1 MMTSEIEQVRDEIHA
16 MRGDFSNLT
25 DKLSKLTEV
34 IIRKEEQDK
43 FLDKRLETLENNFQL
58 TELKHSEEIKELQI
72 KSVGTES
79 AKSIL
84 KTLLTALLVTVV
96 IGGLG
101 LYQYGKPVTQ
111 PSSNQAKSVSE

>member
-1 MMTSEIEQVRDEIHA
+1 MSEIEQVRDEIHA

-43 FLDKRLETLENNFQL
+43 FLDKRLETLENNFQISDF
-58 TELKHSEEIKELQI
+58 KHSEEIKELQI

-101 LYQYGKPVTQ
+101 LYQFGKE
-111 PSSNQAKSVSE
+111 SSPAPQNKTAVK

>member
-1 MMTSEIEQVRDEIHA
+1 MMSSEIEQVKDEIHA

-43 FLDKRLETLENNFQL
+43 FLDKRLKTLENNFQII
-58 TELKHSEEIKELQI
+58 ELKHSEEIKELQI

-101 LYQYGKPVTQ
+101 LYQYGKPSSQ
-111 PSSNQAKSVSE
+111 PTNNQQSAASK